1 MHLHIAN
8 ATIHLSGATPPAL
21 INQAFRAADK
31 PAQAAAM
38 NMVTPPSAGEYW
50 AGQGGRFICTQP
62 ALMGLPTRHLVFSEG
77 EADDLIFGPY
87 VDVPEARSQID
98 GAANTAALLAANKAH
113 AAARWAAGYSA
124 DGHSDFH
131 LPSRLDLLMAY
142 ICAPQLFQKSGYYWS
157 STQVSRGLAFVQ
169 DFENG
174 GSGWLGKDGE
184 RRVRACRWIH
194 LNA

>member
-1 MHLHIAN
+1 MQLHITN
-8 ATIHLSGATPPAL
+8 ATIHFSAPATPALFEAAMQLADKPPTVVGTDTPPAC
-21 INQAFRAADK
+21 
-31 PAQAAAM
+31 
-38 NMVTPPSAGEYW
+38 GEYW
-50 AGQGGRFICTQP
+50 PGQGGRFICTQP
-62 ALMGLPTRHLVFSEG
+62 ALMGLPARHLVFGEG
-77 EADDLIFGPY
+77 EAEDLAFGPS
-87 VDVPEARSQID
+87 VDVPDARSQID
-98 GAANTAALLAANKAH
+98 GAANTTALLAANKAH

-157 STQVSRGLAFVQ
+157 STQLSRDGAFVQ
-169 DFENG
+169 GFESG
-174 GSGWLGKDGE
+174 YSGWSGKVGE